1 MSRLESSQFGRDEG
15 ERPSSALP
23 RSWKDVTAPRDTGT
37 HATECHGTFRILR
50 EFSEHLA
57 HERSAPEVDAA
68 PTRSGLQS
76 SQVIFLLFYVESY
89 VLLIYFDL

>member
-1 MSRLESSQFGRDEG
+1 MSRLESSLFGRDEG

-23 RSWKDVTAPRDTGT
+23 RSWKDVTAPRDTGAR
-37 HATECHGTFRILR
+37 ATECHGTFRILR

-57 HERSAPEVDAA
+57 HERSAPEVDAV

-76 SQVIFLLFYVESY
+76 SRCRILCFSCLF
-89 VLLIYFDL
+89 